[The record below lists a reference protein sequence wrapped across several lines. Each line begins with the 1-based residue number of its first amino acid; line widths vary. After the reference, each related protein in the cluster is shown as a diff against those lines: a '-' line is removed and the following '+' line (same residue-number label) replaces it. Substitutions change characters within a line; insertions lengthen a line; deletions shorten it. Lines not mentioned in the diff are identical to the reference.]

1 MRSVLIRLAVNGAA
15 LWVAAGAVHGIALDK
30 GPHAGNGTFGQR
42 VTVII
47 VVAAIFAVV
56 NTIVKP
62 IVKLFSLP
70 LFILTLG
77 LIIFVINALMLL
89 ITSGICDALNVPFH
103 VDGFKPALVGGLVV
117 SFVSWLINVLLP
129 DDLERR

>member
-15 LWVAAGAVHGIALDK
+15 LWVAAGAVRGIDLNK
-30 GPHAGNGTFGQR
+30 GPNAGNGTLSQR

-56 NTIVKP
+56 NTLVKP
-62 IVKLFSLP
+62 VVKLFSLP
-70 LFILTLG
+70 LYILTLG

-89 ITSGICDALNVPFH
+89 LTSAICDKLNVPFH
-103 VDGFKPALVGGLVV
+103 VAGFKPALVGGLVV
-117 SFVSWLINVLLP
+117 SFVSWMINVLLP
-129 DDLERR
+129 DHLEAR

>member
-1 MRSVLIRLAVNGAA
+1 MRSVLIRLGVNGAA
-15 LWVAAGAVHGIALDK
+15 LWIAAAAVHGIALNR
-30 GPHAGNGTFGQR
+30 GPHAGNGTFSQR
-42 VTVII
+42 LTVII

-56 NTIVKP
+56 NTVVKP
-62 IVKLFSLP
+62 VVKLFSIP

-89 ITSGICDALNVPFH
+89 LTSAICDAMNVPFH
-103 VDGFKPALVGGLVV
+103 VDGFGPALVGGLVV

>member
-15 LWVAAGAVHGIALDK
+15 LWVAAGAVHGIDLNK
-30 GPHAGNGTFGQR
+30 GPHAGNGTLSQR

-56 NTIVKP
+56 NTVVKP
-62 IVKLFSLP
+62 VVKLFSIP

-89 ITSGICDALNVPFH
+89 LTSKICDALDVPFH

-129 DDLERR
+129 DNLEAR

>member
-1 MRSVLIRLAVNGAA
+1 MRSILIRLGVNGAA
-15 LWVAAGAVHGIALDK
+15 LWVAAASVHGIALNK
-30 GPHAGNGTFGQR
+30 GPNAGNGTLSQR

-62 IVKLFSLP
+62 VVKLFSLP

-77 LIIFVINALMLL
+77 LITFVINALMLL
-89 ITSGICDALNVPFH
+89 LTSAICDAMDVPFH
-103 VDGFKPALVGGLVV
+103 IDGFSPALVGGLVV
-117 SFVSWLINVLLP
+117 TFVSWLINVLLP
-129 DDLERR
+129 DDLETR